1 MDVLIQYT
9 YLGEGYAME
18 YESVRRT
25 PRYPLIVDIEVTD
38 MQLESQI
45 RARTKM
51 LSQFGCGVDTAERF
65 PKGTPVRIKLS
76 HQGAEVRALARVVY
90 SSSDHGMGV
99 VFTSV
104 EREDER
110 TLELW
115 IAGLVSAPIR

>member
-1 MDVLIQYT
+1 MK
-9 YLGEGYAME
+9 
-18 YESVRRT
+18 YEPVRRT
-25 PRYPLIVDIEVTD
+25 PRYSLIVDIEMTD
-38 MQLESQI
+38 MQLESRI

-51 LSQFGCGVDTAERF
+51 LSPFGCGVDTAEHF
-65 PKGTPVRIKLS
+65 PKGTTVRIKLS

-110 TLELW
+110 TLESW
-115 IAGLVSAPIR
+115 IMGLVSVPIR